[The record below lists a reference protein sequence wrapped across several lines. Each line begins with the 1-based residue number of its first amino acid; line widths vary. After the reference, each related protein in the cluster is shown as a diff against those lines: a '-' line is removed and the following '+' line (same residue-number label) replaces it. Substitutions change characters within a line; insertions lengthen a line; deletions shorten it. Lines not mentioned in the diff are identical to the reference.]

1 MFKVV
6 SNLFN
11 LSFEMNRRITILS
24 GDSGVGK
31 TVLVSVLQAYANN
44 AEFVNVTLPAS
55 ITNVVIVNNTVW
67 KQVIPNSYNS
77 LIVFDDDSS
86 IEDPE
91 FYSLLGDSL
100 VENNNY
106 CLLIYRGELD
116 DGWKQTVDTRVPLSI
131 DSIFELK
138 FLGNHDYE
146 FTPKFPGC
154 YDVSSVTTL
163 ITEDSKS
170 GYQFFKYNFEVNVIP
185 AGSNSNIVNLCN
197 AGNHQYVVLDRANFG
212 IFAPKLYNMF
222 PKIRVIPNLEC
233 FEELLLNTNLVSEF
247 DESDKINW
255 LSYERFYENLV
266 SVITTGKPYHMTH
279 GMKLKKCYY
288 QTCDEC
294 NLFQNVGCDSAL
306 VGSKIEQLLINT
318 KYEYLL
324 GIPHKGEQTGIK
336 KIQI

>member
-44 AEFVNVTLPAS
+44 AEFVNVTPPAS

-91 FYSLLGDSL
+91 FYSLLRDSL
-100 VENNNY
+100 VEKNNY

-146 FTPKFPGC
+146 FTPKF
-154 YDVSSVTTL
+154 
-163 ITEDSKS
+163 
-170 GYQFFKYNFEVNVIP
+170 Q
-185 AGSNSNIVNLCN
+185 
-197 AGNHQYVVLDRANFG
+197 
-212 IFAPKLYNMF
+212 
-222 PKIRVIPNLEC
+222 
-233 FEELLLNTNLVSEF
+233 
-247 DESDKINW
+247 
-255 LSYERFYENLV
+255 
-266 SVITTGKPYHMTH
+266 
-279 GMKLKKCYY
+279 
-288 QTCDEC
+288 
-294 NLFQNVGCDSAL
+294 
-306 VGSKIEQLLINT
+306 
-318 KYEYLL
+318 
-324 GIPHKGEQTGIK
+324 K

>member
-106 CLLIYRGELD
+106 CLLIYRGELN

-146 FTPKFPGC
+146 FTPNVI
-154 YDVSSVTTL
+154 DLRRVSSKQ
-163 ITEDSKS
+163 ITCS
-170 GYQFFKYNFEVNVIP
+170 
-185 AGSNSNIVNLCN
+185 VNLSPRCTN
-197 AGNHQYVVLDRANFG
+197 RWVRHCIDGRFFTVMG
-212 IFAPKLYNMF
+212 
-222 PKIRVIPNLEC
+222 C
-233 FEELLLNTNLVSEF
+233 F
-247 DESDKINW
+247 
-255 LSYERFYENLV
+255 
-266 SVITTGKPYHMTH
+266 
-279 GMKLKKCYY
+279 
-288 QTCDEC
+288 
-294 NLFQNVGCDSAL
+294 
-306 VGSKIEQLLINT
+306 
-318 KYEYLL
+318 
-324 GIPHKGEQTGIK
+324 
-336 KIQI
+336 